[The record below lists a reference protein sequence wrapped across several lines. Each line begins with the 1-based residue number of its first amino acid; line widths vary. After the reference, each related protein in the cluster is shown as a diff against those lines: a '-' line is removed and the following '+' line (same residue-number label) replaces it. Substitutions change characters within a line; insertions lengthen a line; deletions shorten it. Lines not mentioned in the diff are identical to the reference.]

1 MNFKRC
7 CLCGGLIDKQ
17 KNPLTRQVFW
27 DDGHN
32 AEPLSSGRCCSICN
46 DTKVI
51 PARIANISRR

>member
-1 MNFKRC
+1 MKC
-7 CLCGGLIDKQ
+7 SLCRDEIDKQ
-17 KNPLTRQVFW
+17 VNPITGKVFW
-27 DDGHN
+27 EDGHN